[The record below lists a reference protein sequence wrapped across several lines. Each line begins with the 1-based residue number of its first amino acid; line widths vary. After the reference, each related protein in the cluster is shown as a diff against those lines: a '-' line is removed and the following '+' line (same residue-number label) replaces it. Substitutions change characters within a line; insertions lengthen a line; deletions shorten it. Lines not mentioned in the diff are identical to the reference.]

1 MVLNARSSNWT
12 KILDNCKYYYQEEKQ
27 GRKERFEFPRGKWAR
42 IYGFYAFIK
51 IDDDFIIWVHS
62 TEQVKKPQFVCHN
75 SEWYRLTELG
85 KEAIKLID
93 CPKGK
98 NLNDFKLAMMVKL
111 KPVLEETVLKET
123 GLTKE
128 ELTLSPNGM
137 ATIRL

>member
-12 KILDNCKYYYQEEKQ
+12 KILDSCKYYYQEEKQ
-27 GRKERFEFPRGKWAR
+27 GHKERFEFPRGKWAR

-51 IDDDFIIWVHS
+51 IDNGFIIWVHS
-62 TEQVKKPQFVCHN
+62 TEQITKPSFVCN
-75 SEWYRLTELG
+75 NGEWYRLTVLG

-98 NLNDFKLAMMVKL
+98 QDNFKLAMMVKL
-111 KPVLEETVLKET
+111 EEVFEETVLKET

-137 ATIRL
+137 ATIRM

>member
-12 KILDNCKYYYQEEKQ
+12 KILDNCIYYYQEQKC

-42 IYGFYAFIK
+42 TYGFYAFIK
-51 IDDDFIIWVHS
+51 IDDGFIIWVHS

-75 SEWYRLTELG
+75 TEWYRLTELG
-85 KEAIKLID
+85 KEGIKLND
-93 CPKGK
+93 YPKGK
-98 NLNDFKLAMMVKL
+98 YYDNYKLAMMVKL

-123 GLTKE
+123 GLTKD
-128 ELTLSPNGM
+128 ELKLSPNGM

>member
-12 KILDNCKYYYQEEKQ
+12 KILDSCKYYYQEEKQ

-51 IDDDFIIWVHS
+51 IDNSFLIWVHS
-62 TEQVKKPQFVCHN
+62 TEQIKKPSFVCN
-75 SEWYRLTELG
+75 NGEWYRLTVLG

-93 CPKGK
+93 CPKCK
-98 NLNDFKLAMMVKL
+98 QDNFKLTMMVKL
-111 KPVLEETVLKET
+111 EEVFEETVLKET

-137 ATIRL
+137 ATIRM